1 MAEPCAV
8 RTTAAIKN
16 AIGIKA
22 IWYPAV
28 NSAILAL
35 MPVCWSVPPKAPPA
49 AVIKII
55 PPPLIKAVCTNGV
68 RLCPLSFLFFA
79 MTPRAATPPKMMAIF
94 LSPKNLTTAA
104 NWLNKLPAST
114 ELAPFKK
121 FEIAVSKQMSTKGI
135 MTGNKETPNPG
146 KF

>member
-16 AIGIKA
+16 AIGINA

-49 AVIKII
+49 AVINMI
-55 PPPLIKAVCTNGV
+55 PPPLIKAVCTNG
-68 RLCPLSFLFFA
+68 LKFCPLSFLFLA
-79 MTPRAATPPKMMAIF
+79 MTPNAATPPKMMAMF
-94 LSPKNLTTAA
+94 LSPKNLMTAA
-104 NWLNKLPAST
+104 NWLNILPGST
-114 ELAPFKK
+114 LDPFKK
-121 FEIAVSKQMSTKGI
+121 LVIAVSKQMSTRGI
-135 MTGNKETPNPG
+135 ITGNKETPNPG
-146 KF
+146 KL